1 MQENKSMI
9 ESVRDYFLECP
20 ILKDGH
26 LYIDYLNEKPTDY
39 SIDPLVCSPI
49 VKKYSDGGSLR
60 RYQFAFMSSEV
71 YSQSEIENMQNSGF
85 YERLAEW
92 IETQNKINNLPT
104 FQDVEVQSIEVLSP
118 GCLFDAEG
126 TVARYQIQMEIQ
138 YLKEA

>member
-26 LYIDYLNEKPTDY
+26 LYIAYLNEKPTDY

-92 IETQNKINNLPT
+92 IETQNKIKNLPA

>member
-85 YERLAEW
+85 YERLAKW
-92 IETQNKINNLPT
+92 IETQNKINNLPA

>member
-92 IETQNKINNLPT
+92 IETQNKINNLPA
-104 FQDVEVQSIEVLSP
+104 FQDVV
-118 GCLFDAEG
+118 
-126 TVARYQIQMEIQ
+126 
-138 YLKEA
+138 

>member
-92 IETQNKINNLPT
+92 IETQNKINNLPA
-104 FQDVEVQSIEVLSP
+104 FQDVEVLLTSTNKILKP
-118 GCLFDAEG
+118 LFKG
-126 TVARYQIQMEIQ
+126 FFNTLNLVYRICT
-138 YLKEA
+138 

>member
-49 VKKYSDGGSLR
+49 VKSIVTAVRCADINSL
-60 RYQFAFMSSEV
+60 
-71 YSQSEIENMQNSGF
+71 
-85 YERLAEW
+85 LC
-92 IETQNKINNLPT
+92 P
-104 FQDVEVQSIEVLSP
+104 
-118 GCLFDAEG
+118 
-126 TVARYQIQMEIQ
+126 ARYIRKAKSKTCRTVDFMKGW
-138 YLKEA
+138 LNG

>member
-1 MQENKSMI
+1 
-9 ESVRDYFLECP
+9 
-20 ILKDGH
+20 
-26 LYIDYLNEKPTDY
+26 
-39 SIDPLVCSPI
+39 
-49 VKKYSDGGSLR
+49 
-60 RYQFAFMSSEV
+60 
-71 YSQSEIENMQNSGF
+71 MQNSGF

-92 IETQNKINNLPT
+92 IETQNKINNLPA

>member
-1 MQENKSMI
+1 LQENKSMI
-9 ESVRDYFLECP
+9 ESIRDYFLKCP

-26 LYIDYLNEKPTDY
+26 LYVDYLDDTTTDY

-60 RYQFAFMSSEV
+60 RYQFDFMSSEV
-71 YSQSEIENMQNSGF
+71 YSQSEIENIQNSGF
-85 YERLAEW
+85 YESLAEW
-92 IETQNKINNLPT
+92 IEIQNKSNNLPA
-104 FQDVEVQSIEVLSP
+104 FPGVEVESIEVLSP
-118 GCLFDAEG
+118 GCLFDADG

>member
-60 RYQFAFMSSEV
+60 RYQFAFMSREV
-71 YSQSEIENMQNSGF
+71 YSHSEIENMQNSGF

-92 IETQNKINNLPT
+92 IETQNKINNLPA

>member
-92 IETQNKINNLPT
+92 IETQNKINNLPA
-104 FQDVEVQSIEVLSP
+104 FLDVEVQSIEVLSP

>member
-85 YERLAEW
+85 YERLAEL
-92 IETQNKINNLPT
+92 IETQNKINNLPA

>member
-92 IETQNKINNLPT
+92 IETQNKINNLPAL
-104 FQDVEVQSIEVLSP
+104 QDVEVQSIEVLSP

>member
-1 MQENKSMI
+1 MQESKSMI
-9 ESVRDYFLECP
+9 ESIRDYFLKCP

-26 LYIDYLNEKPTDY
+26 LFVDYLGDATTDY

-60 RYQFAFMSSEV
+60 RYQFAFMSCEV
-71 YSQSEIENMQNSGF
+71 YSQRDIENIQNSGF

-92 IETQNKINNLPT
+92 IEIQNKSNNLPE
-104 FQDVEVQSIEVLSP
+104 FPDVEVQSIEVLSP